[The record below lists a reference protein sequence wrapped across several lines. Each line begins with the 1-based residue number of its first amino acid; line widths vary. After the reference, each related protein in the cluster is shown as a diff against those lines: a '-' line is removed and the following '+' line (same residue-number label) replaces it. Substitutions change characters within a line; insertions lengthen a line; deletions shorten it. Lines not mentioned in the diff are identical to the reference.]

1 MRTQCKVK
9 KTYLMSAETVDIL
22 SREFSEALTE
32 AEVNRKDIIRLRISL
47 EEILENWLSDLSH
60 APVTF
65 LSRKRMGKYVIEIR
79 VKGDEVYSGDMLEEF
94 SLSSKLLAQA
104 GLTLVQSYQNGENC
118 LTVYPP
124 KKQKMGQMQKLVIA
138 IVAAICL
145 GLLARLLPEGVE
157 AGIHSVTDPLFTLIL
172 NLLRT
177 ISSPMIF
184 LAICWGI
191 FNIGDMTVMGRIGKK
206 VIVRIII
213 WTFLIGVVSAVC
225 LSLFFPVEL
234 SAGGTTASGFAEIY
248 QIILDIVPSDM
259 VSPFLNGN
267 TLQIIFLGAAVG
279 IALLILGDRVSA
291 TRAIVEQMNEVVQLL
306 MEAIGTM
313 IPLFVFFSLFGLM
326 GSDFGTEITGI
337 FKALVIAIVGCPIV
351 SLVFITSLSIRYKTD
366 FQTLIRKLLP
376 TFLIGVT
383 TASSAAAFATNM
395 ETCEKELGI
404 PQTLSHFAV
413 PLGQVIFKPA
423 VVVGFSGVCLCMA
436 ENYDVSITLSW
447 LVTMILVVGLL
458 AMAAPP
464 IPGGALTCYT
474 VMFTQLSIPIEAVAV
489 AVAINSLIDFIM
501 TANNLTCLQ
510 IEATMVSGKLGMLDR
525 DCLRRKGNSG
535 CI

>member
-1 MRTQCKVK
+1 VITSK
-9 KTYLMSAETVDIL
+9 KKSYLMSAETVDIL
-22 SREFSEALTE
+22 SQELSESLTE
-32 AEVNRKDIIRLRISL
+32 AEANRKDIIRLRISL
-47 EEILENWLSDLSH
+47 EEILENWLSILPN

-65 LSRKRMGKYVIEIR
+65 LARKRMGKQVIEVRIEG
-79 VKGDEVYSGDMLEEF
+79 KEIHSDDMLEGF
-94 SLSSKLLAQA
+94 VLSSRLLAQA
-104 GLTLVQSYQNGENC
+104 GLTLTQSYKNGENC

-124 KKQKMGQMQKLVIA
+124 QKQKMGQMQKLLIA
-138 IVAAICL
+138 IVTAICL
-145 GLLARLLPEGVE
+145 GLLQRLLPEGAR
-157 AGIHSVTDPLFTLIL
+157 AGIQAVTDPLFTLIL

-191 FNIGDMTVMGRIGKK
+191 FNIGDMTAVGKIGKK
-206 VIVRIII
+206 VISRIII
-213 WTFLIGVVSAVC
+213 LAFLIGAAAVGC
-225 LSLFFPVEL
+225 LSWFFPVEL
-234 SAGGTTASGFAEIY
+234 SVESTTISGFSEIY
-248 QIILDIVPSDM
+248 QIVLDIVPSDM

-291 TRAIVEQMNEVVQLL
+291 TRAVIEQMNEVVGFL
-306 MEAIGTM
+306 MEAIGSL

-326 GSDFGTEITGI
+326 GSDFGSEITGI
-337 FKALVIAIVGCPIV
+337 FKALVIAFVGCPLV
-351 SLVFITSLSIRYKTD
+351 SLVFILILSIRYKVG
-366 FQTLIRKLLP
+366 FKVLIKKLLP

-383 TASSAAAFATNM
+383 TASSAAAFATNL

-423 VVVGFSGVCLCMA
+423 VVVGFLGVCLCMA
-436 ENYDVSITLSW
+436 ENYGIAITPSW
-447 LVTMILVVGLL
+447 LVTMIIVAGLL
-458 AMAAPP
+458 SMAAPP

-474 VMFTQLSIPIEAVAV
+474 VMFTQLGIPIEAVAL

-510 IEATMVSGKLGMLDR
+510 IEAVMVSGKLGMLDKE
-525 DCLRRKGNSG
+525 CLRNKR
-535 CI
+535 